1 MAGPARVAL
10 GIFALAVAVTVPVVP
25 AHAVT
30 TTAQTGGG
38 DDLTAFKDC
47 RTFTNYMRS
56 VAEPEVGAYGFGGN
70 PMLYRRGGPMM
81 EDGAAPQTKA
91 AAPNEAV
98 GNGATGTNLQE
109 RDVDEPDVA
118 KVDGS
123 RVLTLTGGK
132 LNVVD
137 TAGRKPKLLGAL
149 NLTDGSYPTELL
161 VLPGHRALVFSS
173 GWTQTPQP
181 QPVEDGA
188 ANKFIVRPYP
198 QGSEQVV
205 LTLVDISGK
214 PTVLRT
220 EKITGHYISS
230 RLHDGSIRVVL
241 GSQPRIAFTQP
252 QPNEPEATAT
262 ARNQAAVRSAKAT
275 DFLPA
280 RQILDGSG
288 KVLSDGPA
296 LGCTDVRRPFRPSG
310 LGIISVLTLDSLT
323 GDAQFTKAT
332 GCGVVGNGELVYASA
347 DRLYVATTEGGWQ
360 SNTPVRPVPAVGTR
374 PASPDERRTAIH
386 AFDVTGRTGSRYLG
400 SGSVPGYLL
409 GRWAFSEQ
417 DGYLRVATTTGQPWA
432 TSDGATSQSGIV
444 VLAERP
450 NGLRWVS
457 ALSGLGKGE
466 TIRAVRWFG
475 DLAAVVTFRQTDPL
489 YLVDLGDPAHPKLR
503 GELKTPGFSAYLHPT
518 GNGGLLGVGHSA
530 DDQGHIT
537 GLQAQQ
543 FNVANPAH
551 PTRTDRLDLGQGWT
565 SVESDS
571 RAFTYLTGSRLAVI
585 PAWINK
591 KVSCPP
597 NAQCMTSDKTGQG
610 FVGEINVPAAL
621 GITVG
626 ADGTLRQTGEF
637 VGDSSILRVIPVG
650 NLLVAITDTSVVLLN
665 PNGLKQISS
674 VRVAPEQHPVR

>member
-1 MAGPARVAL
+1 
-10 GIFALAVAVTVPVVP
+10 
-25 AHAVT
+25 
-30 TTAQTGGG
+30 
-38 DDLTAFKDC
+38 
-47 RTFTNYMRS
+47 
-56 VAEPEVGAYGFGGN
+56 
-70 PMLYRRGGPMM
+70 
-81 EDGAAPQTKA
+81 
-91 AAPNEAV
+91 
-98 GNGATGTNLQE
+98 
-109 RDVDEPDVA
+109 
-118 KVDGS
+118 
-123 RVLTLTGGK
+123 
-132 LNVVD
+132 
-137 TAGRKPKLLGAL
+137 
-149 NLTDGSYPTELL
+149 
-161 VLPGHRALVFSS
+161 
-173 GWTQTPQP
+173 
-181 QPVEDGA
+181 
-188 ANKFIVRPYP
+188 
-198 QGSEQVV
+198 
-205 LTLVDISGK
+205 
-214 PTVLRT
+214 
-220 EKITGHYISS
+220 
-230 RLHDGSIRVVL
+230 
-241 GSQPRIAFTQP
+241 
-252 QPNEPEATAT
+252 
-262 ARNQAAVRSAKAT
+262 
-275 DFLPA
+275 
-280 RQILDGSG
+280 
-288 KVLSDGPA
+288 
-296 LGCTDVRRPFRPSG
+296 
-310 LGIISVLTLDSLT
+310 
-323 GDAQFTKAT
+323 
-332 GCGVVGNGELVYASA
+332 
-347 DRLYVATTEGGWQ
+347 
-360 SNTPVRPVPAVGTR
+360 
-374 PASPDERRTAIH
+374 
-386 AFDVTGRTGSRYLG
+386 
-400 SGSVPGYLL
+400 
-409 GRWAFSEQ
+409 
-417 DGYLRVATTTGQPWA
+417 VATTTGQPWA
-432 TSDGATSQSGIV
+432 TPDGATSQSGIV

>member
-1 MAGPARVAL
+1 ML
-10 GIFALAVAVTVPVVP
+10 ALAVTVTLPVAP

-30 TTAQTGGG
+30 TDN
-38 DDLTAFKDC
+38 DDLTAFRDC
-47 RTFTNYMRS
+47 RTFTDYMRS

-70 PMLYRRGGPMM
+70 PMLYRRGEPMPMDSAGPQ
-81 EDGAAPQTKA
+81 EKSAAPGD
-91 AAPNEAV
+91 AV

-123 RVLTLTGGK
+123 RVLSLTGGK

-149 NLTDGSYPTELL
+149 SLTDGSYPTELL

-173 GWTQTPQP
+173 GWTQPTQPQP
-181 QPVEDGA
+181 QPLEDGTT
-188 ANKFIVRPYP
+188 NKFIVRPYP

-205 LTLVDISGK
+205 LTLIDVSGK

-220 EKITGHYISS
+220 EKITGHYISA

-241 GSQPRIAFTQP
+241 GSQPRIAFSQP

-262 ARNQAAVRSAKAT
+262 ARNQAAVRTAKAT

-280 RQILDGSG
+280 RQILDASG

-360 SNTPVRPVPAVGTR
+360 SHPEISARPVPAVGTR
-374 PASPDERRTAIH
+374 PAQPEERRTAIH
-386 AFDVTGRTGSRYLG
+386 AFDVTGRAVSHYLG

-432 TSDGATSQSGIV
+432 TPDGQTSQSSVV

-450 NGLRWVS
+450 NGLRYVS

-489 YLVDLGDPAHPKLR
+489 YLVDLADPAHPRLR

-543 FNVANPAH
+543 FNVSNPAH

-597 NAQCMTSDKTGQG
+597 NAQCMTSDKTGPG
-610 FVGEINVPAAL
+610 FVGEINVPAAI

-626 ADGTLRQTGEF
+626 ADGTLRQSGEF

-650 NLLVAITDTSVVLLN
+650 NLLVAITDTSMVLVN

-674 VRVAPEQHPVR
+674 VRIAPQQQPVR